1 MKEILSYKI
10 PRRIA
15 IFIIIGFLAL
25 VIDRFFIMPKEN
37 IIKIGNTAIIIEVAD
52 TPGTRARGLSGRPSL
67 PENHGMLFVFDKAD
81 YHPFW
86 MKEMLIPL
94 DFVWIENGRI
104 VEITEN
110 VKPEDYP
117 PPNFFA
123 SKYATDKVL
132 EINAGAA
139 KKFNIKAGDK
149 INF

>member
-10 PRRIA
+10 PRRLA
-15 IFIIIGFLAL
+15 IFIIIGLSCLA
-25 VIDRFFIMPKEN
+25 IDRFFILPKEKT
-37 IIKIGNTAIIIEVAD
+37 IKIGNTAIAVEVAD
-52 TPGTRARGLSGRPSL
+52 TPGTRARGLSGRLSL
-67 PENHGMLFVFDKAD
+67 PENHGMLFVFEKAG

-94 DFVWIENGRI
+94 DFVWIENGRV
-104 VEITEN
+104 VEITKN
-110 VKPEDYP
+110 VKPEDYQ

-149 INF
+149 VNF